1 MNHLIT
7 KFDEM
12 DRLFNHVWGNAPVVR
27 NGETSDEPAVLRPRV
42 DVLENETSYVLEAD
56 LPGIRKDDLRIEIE
70 RNVLTIEGERKNNR
84 SEDLHGLHVER
95 ASNARFVRRFT
106 LGREVDSDKIEA
118 QFEDGVLRLT
128 VPKQE
133 KALPR
138 RINVQ

>member
-7 KFDEM
+7 KFDEI
-12 DRLFNHVWGNAPVVR
+12 DRLFNHAWGNSPVAR
-27 NGETSDEPAVLRPRV
+27 QDDASEPVMLRPRV
-42 DVLENETSYVLEAD
+42 DVLENETSYLLEAD
-56 LPGIRKDDLRIEIE
+56 LPGLSKDDVKVEIE
-70 RNVLTIEGERKNNR
+70 RNVLTIEGERKSER

-95 ASNARFVRRFT
+95 ASHARFVRRFT
-106 LGREVDSDKIEA
+106 LGREVEADQIEA
-118 QFEDGVLRLT
+118 RFENGVLRLT